1 MKRPILNIRKLL
13 TVFVVLVCVMIVSC
27 GKDNDD
33 NNQDTVSSGAAYFD
47 EQDWEW

>member
-1 MKRPILNIRKLL
+1 MKRPILHIRKLL

-33 NNQDTVSSGAAYFD
+33 NNQDTVGNGAAHFN
-47 EQDWEW
+47 EQNWEW